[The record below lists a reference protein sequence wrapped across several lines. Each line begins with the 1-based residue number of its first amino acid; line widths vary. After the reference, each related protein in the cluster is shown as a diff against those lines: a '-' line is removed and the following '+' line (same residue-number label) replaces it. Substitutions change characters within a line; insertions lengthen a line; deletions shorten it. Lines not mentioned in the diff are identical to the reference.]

1 MLLVGGGA
9 LAAIGLGIFLYST
22 IEFANNLMNDNRY
35 RIGPGE
41 SQSITQF
48 IGNVSEGAYI
58 VALQE
63 TFIQLNLSITNPSN
77 MTIVERQVSLSPN
90 DAPIFER
97 FPVDESG
104 DYVLTLANPSADAAV
119 DISAV
124 LGDNES
130 ILETGFSFASLALTF
145 VSMFVTGIAVAIAG
159 AVITVLDRRRISKMK
174 QFGDTSDLV

>member
-9 LAAIGLGIFLYST
+9 LAAIGLGIFLYFT
-22 IEFANNLMNDNRY
+22 IEFTDSLMNENRY
-35 RIGPGE
+35 TIDPGE

-63 TFIQLNLSITNPSN
+63 TFIQLDLTVTNPSN
-77 MTIVERQVSLSPN
+77 MTIVKRQISLAASDP
-90 DAPIFER
+90 PILER
-97 FPVDESG
+97 FPVDENG
-104 DYVLTLANPSADAAV
+104 NYVLTLANPTDAAV
-119 DISAV
+119 DISAA

-130 ILETGFSFASLALTF
+130 ILQTGFSFVNLALTF
-145 VSMFVTGIAVAIAG
+145 VSLFVIGVAVAIAG

>member
-9 LAAIGLGIFLYST
+9 LAVIGLGIFLYST
-22 IEFANNLMNDNRY
+22 LEFADNLMSDSRY
-35 RIGPGE
+35 TIGPGE
-41 SQSITQF
+41 SRRVTQF

-63 TFIQLNLSITNPSN
+63 TFVQLDLSITNPSD
-77 MTIVERQVSLSPN
+77 MTIVERKISLSPG

-104 DYVLTLANPSADAAV
+104 DYVMTLSNPSDAAV

-145 VSMFVTGIAVAIAG
+145 VSLFVVGVAAAIAG